1 MNTKRMVTAGVA
13 LSLAVMTG
21 CKVEEHKDGKNDN
34 VSVAT
39 PFGGMKV
46 KTNDA
51 GPVEGLGL
59 PVYPGAEL
67 VKKNEKDSGSADV
80 NFSFGKF
87 QLRVK
92 AASYKTPDSQE
103 KVTAF
108 YRNALKQ
115 YGTVIACNHNQPIGT
130 PTQTEEGLTC
140 SDSDKGKGH
149 VDANDSSSDKME
161 LKAGSKQHQHIVGIE
176 PDGPGTKFGLVALD
190 LPVGFTG
197 DSGSDARQ

>member
-1 MNTKRMVTAGVA
+1 MVAAGVV
-13 LSLAVMTG
+13 LGLAAMIG
-21 CKVEEHKDGKNDN
+21 CKVEENKDGKNDN

-46 KTNDA
+46 KTSDA

-67 VKKNEKDSGSADV
+67 VKKNEKDNGSADV

-92 AASYKTPDSQE
+92 AASYKTPDDQD

-130 PTQTEEGLTC
+130 PTHTDEGLTC
-140 SDSDKGKGH
+140 SDDDKGKAHANG
-149 VDANDSSSDKME
+149 NDSSSAKVE

-176 PDGPGTKFGLVALD
+176 QDGTGTKFGLVALD

-197 DSGSDARQ
+197 DGDSDARQ